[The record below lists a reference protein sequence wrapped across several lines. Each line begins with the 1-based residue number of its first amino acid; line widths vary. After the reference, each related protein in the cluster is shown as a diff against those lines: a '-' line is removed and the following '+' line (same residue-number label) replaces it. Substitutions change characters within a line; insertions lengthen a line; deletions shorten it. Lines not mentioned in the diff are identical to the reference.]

1 MDTFFVPLP
10 RWPSSPFSHLY
21 RVDGWGGVIS
31 TLRKKITLA
40 FGAGTLEWQ
49 DLRQGRWRGRKRLR
63 PHGFCRD
70 FAGGERE
77 LPNTVDNATRRHPQ
91 SSRERR
97 VLPLGPALRQLR
109 LHIQL

>member
-1 MDTFFVPLP
+1 MGRRDFYTQ
-10 RWPSSPFSHLY
+10 
-21 RVDGWGGVIS
+21 
-31 TLRKKITLA
+31 KKITLA

-77 LPNTVDNATRRHPQ
+77 LPNTLDNATRRDAIE
-91 SSRERR
+91 SRTAS
-97 VLPLGPALRQLR
+97 PASGPCASATAAAYPTLMPSAGDIWISCR
-109 LHIQL
+109 